1 MTIWNS
7 VTIKLDCAKSGP
19 KPLAVCHFCFGNC
32 FVPQV
37 TQNNFSQFWSIT
49 SAKNGENVLCHIWLK
64 GHLSPYI
71 KMHQRWYDFLPFC
84 LNNHMYQKLLCYFC
98 LIGERC
104 ARSGFLPLLFDRPH
118 ILYNVNSANFG
129 TSHQPN
135 MVQSVLCHIWLKG
148 YIL

>member
-1 MTIWNS
+1 MAPNHCLPFFVLGI
-7 VTIKLDCAKSGP
+7 V
-19 KPLAVCHFCFGNC
+19 

-37 TQNNFSQFWSIT
+37 AQSNFSQFWSIT

-64 GHLSPYI
+64 GHLSPYT
-71 KMHQRWYDFLPFC
+71 KMHQRWYNYPPFC
-84 LNNHMYQKLLCYFC
+84 RNNHMYQKLLYYFC

-118 ILYNVNSANFG
+118 IYYTMS
-129 TSHQPN
+129 TQPIL
-135 MVQSVLCHIWLKG
+135 VHHISQKWFKSVLCHIWLKG